1 MDTIQIKWE
10 LCISR
15 KVKKS
20 ESKSQ
25 HRSERRCN
33 RACCVY
39 PVKLKN
45 LKANHNIGCPLASK
59 NMLCISRKVKKSE
72 SKSQLRLYVGFVRQC
87 CVYPVKLKNLKAN
100 HNHIK
105 LIVCCKKLCI
115 SRKVKKSESKSQ
127 RGCEHDFRRP
137 VVYIP

>member
-1 MDTIQIKWE
+1 MCISRKVKKSESKSQLETKIDSTSLSCVYPVKLKNLKANHNLLLRVSKTFP

-25 HRSERRCN
+25 HGTITITTNN
-33 RACCVY
+33 RCVY

-45 LKANHNIGCPLASK
+45 LKANHN
-59 NMLCISRKVKKSE
+59 NV
-72 SKSQLRLYVGFVRQC
+72 V
-87 CVYPVKLKNLKAN
+87 VKLKN
-100 HNHIK
+100 
-105 LIVCCKKLCI
+105 
-115 SRKVKKSESKSQ
+115 
-127 RGCEHDFRRP
+127 DM